1 MKNRILVQISDTKRF
16 KTIHFM
22 NSSFNPIYRIVF
34 LFLAVLCTQAVMAQ
48 EEEESTIG
56 TEVVNVVKA
65 YTPTIR
71 DAFKVKATPSINDSI
86 TTAKKKVTYSIFSVP
101 VASTFTPAKGK
112 AAKVKK
118 IKKAKLYDNYATLG
132 FGNFT
137 SVLAEFYS
145 NFQLSRTEDLG
156 VFLNHN
162 SSQGGIEGTV
172 VDDFFYDTRLNV
184 NYGARE
190 RDLTW
195 RADIDAKHQV
205 YNWYGIPEELQNV
218 TGPADAPLFNEDF
231 DVTHS
236 YFTAGVN
243 GSISFKE
250 SFFKGAKGTLR
261 YFGDSEASSELRA
274 FVSPTVE
281 FPIAGELITTKI
293 TADYLSGSFENT
305 IENNFENSGEAINY
319 GFFNAGI
326 NPSLVILRDDLEVN
340 LGVAAFVSLNTEQS
354 DMDIFLYPKINAS
367 YRVVGDYFIAYAGL
381 EGDLSQNN
389 YHDFA
394 QENPFISPTLFI
406 QPTDKQ
412 YDGFLG
418 AKGKFSEAVSYNIRA
433 GYTSESNKALFRHN
447 PYSQNGNFTGGTGY
461 SNGNSFNIVYD
472 DVTTI
477 GAFAELN
484 FDVNANFKMKINGH
498 YYNYS
503 SDNELE
509 AWNLPELQASL
520 FADYQITEQ
529 WFAGVNL
536 FFTGERQDLIFS
548 TAPGDILIAPTTAVL
563 DSYFD
568 ANAHLGYR
576 FNDRLSAF
584 ARVNNIL
591 NSDYQKWLNYQVQ
604 GLQAMV
610 GATYKFDF

>member
-1 MKNRILVQISDTKRF
+1 MWA
-16 KTIHFM
+16 
-22 NSSFNPIYRIVF
+22 VF
-34 LFLAVLCTQAVMAQ
+34 LSQGALAQ

-86 TTAKKKVTYSIFSVP
+86 TTAKKKVTYGIFSVP

-112 AAKVKK
+112 AANVKKVKK
-118 IKKAKLYDNYATLG
+118 ATLYDNYATLG

-145 NFQLSRTEDLG
+145 NFQISRTEDFG

-172 VDDFFYDTRLNV
+172 VDDFFYDTRLNL

-190 RDLTW
+190 RDFSW

-205 YNWYGIPEELQNV
+205 YNWYGIPETLEGFP
-218 TGPADAPLFNEDF
+218 GPTDAPLFNEDF

-236 YFTAGVN
+236 YLTAGVN
-243 GSISFKE
+243 GSVSLND
-250 SFFKGAKGTLR
+250 SFFKRANATFR
-261 YFGDSEASSELRA
+261 YFGDSEESNEIRA
-274 FVSPTVE
+274 FVKPTIE
-281 FPIAGELITTKI
+281 FPIAGELITTKL
-293 TADYLSGSFENT
+293 TADYVSGSFENP
-305 IENNFENSGEAINY
+305 IETGFETAGEAINY

-326 NPSLVILRDDLEVN
+326 HPSLLVLRDDLEVN
-340 LGVAAFVSLNTEQS
+340 LGVAAFVSLNTEAS
-354 DMDIFLYPKINAS
+354 ETNVFIYPKINAS
-367 YRVVGDYFIAYAGL
+367 YRVVDDYFIAYAGL
-381 EGDLSQNN
+381 EGDLAQNN

-406 QPTDKQ
+406 QPTDTQ
-412 YDGFLG
+412 FDGFLG
-418 AKGKFSEAVSYNIRA
+418 AKGKFSEAISYNLRA
-433 GYTSESNKALFRHN
+433 SFTSESNKALFRHN
-447 PYSQNGNFTGGTGY
+447 PFSQSGNFIGGTGF
-461 SNGNSFNIVYD
+461 SNGNSFNVVYD
-472 DVTTI
+472 DVETI

-484 FDVNANFKMKINGH
+484 FDVNANFKMKINGQ
-498 YYNYS
+498 YNNYS
-503 SDNELE
+503 SDSELE

-520 FADYQITEQ
+520 FADYQITAQ

-536 FFTGERQDLIFS
+536 FFVGERNDLIFS
-548 TAPGDILIAPTTAVL
+548 TDPVDILVPPTTVVL

-591 NSDYQKWLNYQVQ
+591 NTNYEKWLNYQVQ
-604 GLQAMV
+604 GIQGMA
-610 GATYKFDF
+610 GITYKFDF